1 MAQKLDLPHPLEVLY
16 IFGRKS
22 KFWAP
27 MTLIFSTKRVLIEV
41 NNWWNFGV
49 DISNHFWV
57 ILIWPFFS
65 SNSFPTT
72 YKNNFQKLFLYVVGK
87 ELEEQNGQ
95 IRITQ
100 KWLKVSTPKFHQLLT
115 SIKSRFVQKI
125 KVIGAQNL
133 DFPPKTSKTSN
144 GRGGPNFWA
153 MPLKFG
159 ENWYW
164 PKL

>member
-1 MAQKLDLPHPLEVLY
+1 MAQKIGLLRPFEVLNV
-16 IFGRKS
+16 FGGKS
-22 KFWAP
+22 ISLAPRAFKFGE
-27 MTLIFSTKRVLIEV
+27 KRVSIEMHK
-41 NNWWNFGV
+41 WWNFGV
-49 DISNHFWV
+49 DISNHFFA
-57 ILIWPFFS
+57 IWPFCLFNS
-65 SNSFPTT
+65 LPTRYKNSFW
-72 YKNNFQKLFLYVVGK
+72 KLFLYVVGK

-100 KWLKVSTPKFHQLLT
+100 KWLEISTPKFHQLLT
-115 SIKSRFVQKI
+115 SMKTRFVPKI

-144 GRGGPNFWA
+144 GCGGPNFWA

>member
-1 MAQKLDLPHPLEVLY
+1 MGPPRPFEVLET
-16 IFGRKS
+16 FGGKS
-22 KFWAP
+22 KSEPPIAFK
-27 MTLIFSTKRVLIEV
+27 FCTKWVPIEV
-41 NNWWNFGV
+41 NNWWKFGV
-49 DISNHFWV
+49 DISNHLWD
-57 ILIWPFFS
+57 IQNWKFF
-65 SNSFPTT
+65 FLKVPPTR

-100 KWLKVSTPKFHQLLT
+100 KWLEISTPKFHQLLT
-115 SIKSRFVQKI
+115 SMKTRFVPKI